1 MDTEFTGTST
11 GGCDVPERRAQPDE
25 SPPGRLEPLS
35 MNVSSEWSRE
45 RRTKPRL
52 LPGLLPLLCPPP
64 PTGGTPTGSWT
75 NSSTCGN
82 AVWMPQY
89 GKGAGKEKQNK
100 TAISDIRG
108 EEGKVKST
116 KKKESVTTS
125 SVHSQC
131 LSVVRAMRVRRAS
144 SRLKPRPLA
153 GAESGSCRPDNH
165 HHCYDVSDEHTHIN
179 ER

>member
-11 GGCDVPERRAQPDE
+11 GGCDVPERRAQPDK

-52 LPGLLPLLCPPP
+52 LPGLLPLSCPPP
-64 PTGGTPTGSWT
+64 PPGGTPTGSWT

-82 AVWMPQY
+82 AVWMPQDW
-89 GKGAGKEKQNK
+89 KGAGRKKK
-100 TAISDIRG
+100 TAISDIRA

-116 KKKESVTTS
+116 KKKGISDYVICAFTMPVS
-125 SVHSQC
+125 S
-131 LSVVRAMRVRRAS
+131 AS
-144 SRLKPRPLA
+144 
-153 GAESGSCRPDNH
+153 
-165 HHCYDVSDEHTHIN
+165 N
-179 ER
+179 EGKTCE